1 VTARIDLSEA
11 TEDDAAVLGNL
22 LQLYYH
28 DFTDFEDWDID
39 EEGRFSEEPVQRW
52 IAAET
57 RHPFLIRVDGK
68 LAGFA
73 LVDQGSR
80 ISDDP
85 TIVDMGEFFVLRR
98 YRRSGVGRHVAQLL
112 FDRYPAVW
120 EVRQLPRNMA
130 AQAFWRRI
138 IDEYTGGAYED
149 FVAPDGDTA
158 QRFDSRRS
166 PTST

>member
-1 VTARIDLSEA
+1 MTARIELREA

-22 LQLYYH
+22 LQLYFH
-28 DFTDFEDWDID
+28 DFTDFEAWDIGD
-39 EEGRFSEEPVQRW
+39 DGRFSDEPVQRW
-52 IAAET
+52 IAT
-57 RHPFLIRVDGK
+57 PSRHPYIIRVDGK

-85 TIVDMGEFFVLRR
+85 AIIDMGEFFVLRR
-98 YRRSGVGRHVAQLL
+98 YRRSGVGRHVAREL

-120 EVRQLPRNMA
+120 EVRQLPRNLA

-138 IDEYTGGAYED
+138 IGEYTDGTYED

-166 PTST
+166 STST